1 MIDNLMV
8 YYPHIKFI
16 HLFSVM
22 IWSMSAVGAY
32 VYYFRTTLFAAKKDP
47 HNMELQRRLIWAY
60 EQFDKTVVLEHIAFP
75 VVLITGLLMFFMA
88 GWSIDSQ
95 WLLIKL
101 VIVIGFFIPLE
112 ILDVWISHVLGPR
125 ISKHRE
131 SDVDDWNQGRALH
144 WKFLKIVSPW
154 VGITIPLVIF
164 LAVVKP
170 AFW

>member
-1 MIDNLMV
+1 
-8 YYPHIKFI
+8 
-16 HLFSVM
+16 
-22 IWSMSAVGAY
+22 MSAVGAY

-131 SDVDDWNQGRALH
+131 SDVDGWNQGRALH

-164 LAVVKP
+164 LTVVKP

>member
-1 MIDNLMV
+1 MTANLMA
-8 YYPHIKFI
+8 YYPYIKFI
-16 HLFSVM
+16 HLFSLM

-32 VYYFRTTLFAAKKDP
+32 VYYFRTTLFAVKKDP

-60 EQFDKTVVLEHIAFP
+60 EQFDKTVVLEHVAFP
-75 VVLITGLLMFFMA
+75 VVLLTGLLMFFMA
-88 GWSIDSQ
+88 GGSIDSQ

-112 ILDVWISHVLGPR
+112 ICDVWISHVLGPR
-125 ISKHRE
+125 ISKNRD
-131 SDVDDWNQGRALH
+131 SDMNSWDAGRALH
-144 WKFLKIVSPW
+144 LKFLKIVSPW

-170 AFW
+170 VFW

>member
-8 YYPHIKFI
+8 YYTHIKFI

-47 HNMELQRRLIWAY
+47 YNMELQRRLIWAY

>member
-1 MIDNLMV
+1 
-8 YYPHIKFI
+8 
-16 HLFSVM
+16 
-22 IWSMSAVGAY
+22 
-32 VYYFRTTLFAAKKDP
+32 
-47 HNMELQRRLIWAY
+47 WAY
-60 EQFDKTVVLEHIAFP
+60 EQFDKTVVLEHSAFP
-75 VVLITGLLMFFMA
+75 VVLVTGLLMFFMA

-112 ILDVWISHVLGPR
+112 ILDIWISHVLGPR

-131 SDVDDWNQGRALH
+131 SDVDGWVQGRALY

-170 AFW
+170 AF